1 MLRQGQIGMIQS
13 DTLQD
18 RNFDDLADQ
27 FADRVYGGTKGRIR
41 LHLLE
46 RDLREALPGL
56 YEPEAQR
63 LNILDAGGGEGQFSR
78 PLARLGHRVQL
89 CDLSEQMVQ
98 RARLAVEAEGLSAN
112 MHCFQSSVQA
122 LPATQYDLVL
132 FHAVLE
138 WVADPHAALQEVMAR
153 VKEGGTLS
161 LMFYNRHS
169 TIFRSVL
176 RGFLHKVL
184 SGDIRGKG
192 KGLTPISPLEPEE
205 VLTWLAEAG
214 FTVAIRTGVRVFHD
228 YLHHDVRRKLDEQA
242 LMQLE
247 TEYSRREPYRS
258 LARYYHVVA
267 HKPER

>member
-1 MLRQGQIGMIQS
+1 MTSS
-13 DTLQD
+13 DSLQD

-27 FADRVYGGTKGRIR
+27 FAARVYGGSKGQIR
-41 LHLLE
+41 LLLLE

-56 YEPEAQR
+56 YETTSCR
-63 LNILDAGGGEGQFSR
+63 LKVLDAGGGEGQFSR
-78 PLARLGHRVQL
+78 GFARLGHQVSL
-89 CDLSEQMVQ
+89 CDLSAEMVR
-98 RARLAVEAEGLSAN
+98 RAQAQVEAEGLAN
-112 MHCFQSSVQA
+112 RMQCFQSAVQD
-122 LPATQYDLVL
+122 LPERTWDLVL

-138 WVADPHAALQEVMAR
+138 WVADPESVLQSVMAR
-153 VKEGGTLS
+153 VSPGGTLS

-192 KGLTPISPLEPEE
+192 KGLTPISPLEPEQ
-205 VLTWLAEAG
+205 VVGWLEAAG
-214 FTVAIRTGVRVFHD
+214 FQIAVRTGVRVFHD
-228 YLHHDVRRKLDEQA
+228 YMHHDVRKKVDEQA
-242 LMQLE
+242 LLALE

-267 HKPER
+267 HKPEL